1 MYNIYVCELEALDG
15 NMIQFQPQPVIKPKD
30 PDEYQFNDEQLE
42 KDYRKM
48 YDKFQEMEAMLKDH
62 PEMDPVS
69 NEQSMTLSYT
79 MTNVYKKEKIF
90 SVLKVNKLFSL

>member
-1 MYNIYVCELEALDG
+1 MYNIYVCELEALYG

-69 NEQSMTLSYT
+69 NEQSMALSYT
-79 MTNVYKKEKIF
+79 MTNVCKKGF
-90 SVLKVNKLFSL
+90 NKQLL